1 MIRLI
6 VDLTY
11 LALDLTNTLANLMMY
26 IERMSF
32 IVEPLSRFTDWAMH
46 GAKKRVYYFSEGS
59 LDDKDLLGLKGANLC
74 EMARLGLPVPP
85 GIIISSE
92 ACVEHFKE
100 RKVESTVSVSISEPL
115 SSS

>member
-1 MIRLI
+1 
-6 VDLTY
+6 
-11 LALDLTNTLANLMMY
+11 
-26 IERMSF
+26 MSF

-92 ACVEHFKE
+92 ACIEHFKE
-100 RKVESTVSVSISEPL
+100 KKVETTVSC
-115 SSS
+115 SSCRSVTLLIALLF